1 MSPTGVELAAEI
13 AVDFPEKKVVLVHD
27 GPRLLEFI
35 GPKASNKTLGWLK
48 NKNVEVKLQQSVQL
62 VRSSDGSNAYIT
74 SSRETIK
81 AGCHFLCT
89 GKPVGSAF
97 SLSIKPC

>member
-48 NKNVEVKLQQSVQL
+48 TKM
-62 VRSSDGSNAYIT
+62 
-74 SSRETIK
+74 
-81 AGCHFLCT
+81 
-89 GKPVGSAF
+89 
-97 SLSIKPC
+97 